1 MTEISY
7 FFDSSEY
14 LIREYSAEHF
24 GEMFS
29 TFLSN
34 GLVHTNN
41 IPLLNATQDTEGGLK
56 VVLSKGIAMIN
67 GHMYKNTDDLFFDI
81 KPLENSFIRT
91 DRLVLRYDNRQEV
104 KAVNAFIIE
113 GVPSINPTPP
123 TLTHSDEIYE
133 LSLFQINVK
142 TNNTVEIIDERFDES
157 VCGLSHS
164 RFSIPLDKM
173 KLDFANFKD
182 GLNTWFNDWIQDIE
196 QGLDVPDLRQ
206 DFELL
211 KRNYTEL
218 IMQRNLEGKVGAG
231 ERGFFYDNLADSK
244 KIDTTNTTAII
255 DTENMCINLNPTA
268 LNGHVTWKTH
278 PIGFVAS
285 KVEHFHTRPI
295 GQLLE
300 VVETAYG
307 GSNEIKVKNVEVTLT
322 EVI

>member
-1 MTEISY
+1 MTEISS

-14 LIREYSAEHF
+14 HVRKYSAEDF
-24 GEMFS
+24 SEMFS
-29 TFLSN
+29 TFISN
-34 GLVHTNN
+34 GLVHTNK
-41 IPLLNATQDTEGGLK
+41 IPMLNVAQDNVFDLK
-56 VVLSKGIAMIN
+56 VFLSNGVTMIN
-67 GHMYKNTDDLFFDI
+67 GHMYKNTEDLFFDI
-81 KPLENSFIRT
+81 KPLENSFTRI
-91 DRLVLRYDNRQEV
+91 DRLVIRCDERPEV
-104 KAVNAFIIE
+104 KSINAFIIE
-113 GVPSINPTPP
+113 GLPSINPTPP
-123 TLTHSDEIYE
+123 PLTRSDEIYE
-133 LSLFQINVK
+133 LSLCQIHVN
-142 TNNTVEIIDERFDES
+142 TNNTLNIIDERLNES

-164 RFSIPLDKM
+164 RFSIPMDKM
-173 KLDFANFKD
+173 IEDFANFKD
-182 GLNTWFNDWIQDIE
+182 QLNTQYNDWIQNIE
-196 QGLDVPDLRQ
+196 QSLDVPDLRQ

-307 GSNEIKVKNVEVTLT
+307 GSNEIKVKNVEVILT